1 MTIHKAYSSA
11 TGALQ
16 NAMVPDP
23 EQDAGLLLSHITG
36 IPRLELRL
44 KGEQSLTLEQEQRFS
59 SLLLSRTHR
68 EPLQYLLGEQCF
80 YGLDF
85 LVDQRVLIPRQETET
100 LCELGIA
107 HIKKLSTPAALDL
120 CTGSGALAVTLKHE
134 CPPAQVTATDLSADA
149 LAVAKQNAERNH
161 AEVRFL
167 QGDLFAPLGTER
179 FDLILSNPPYIPS
192 EECNVLQAEVMRE
205 PRMALDGGQDGLL
218 FYRRMIA
225 QATEHLTAIGLLGME
240 VGERQ
245 ASAVAE
251 LLRSN
256 GHYEQVCIHKD
267 LYGLERVVTAHASGT
282 PT

>member
-11 TGALQ
+11 TDALQ

-120 CTGSGALAVTLKHE
+120 CTG
-134 CPPAQVTATDLSADA
+134 
-149 LAVAKQNAERNH
+149 
-161 AEVRFL
+161 
-167 QGDLFAPLGTER
+167 
-179 FDLILSNPPYIPS
+179 
-192 EECNVLQAEVMRE
+192 
-205 PRMALDGGQDGLL
+205 
-218 FYRRMIA
+218 
-225 QATEHLTAIGLLGME
+225 
-240 VGERQ
+240 
-245 ASAVAE
+245 
-251 LLRSN
+251 
-256 GHYEQVCIHKD
+256 
-267 LYGLERVVTAHASGT
+267 
-282 PT
+282 